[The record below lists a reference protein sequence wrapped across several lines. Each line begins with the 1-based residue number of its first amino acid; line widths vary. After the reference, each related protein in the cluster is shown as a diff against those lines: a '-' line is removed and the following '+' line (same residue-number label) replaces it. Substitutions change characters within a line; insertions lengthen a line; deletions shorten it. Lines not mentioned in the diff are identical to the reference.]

1 MLSRGRNRTEL
12 RGSRILLTGAS
23 SGIGRELAKRLAAE
37 GAILALAARRRPLLE
52 ELVEEIQRTGAGGP
66 FVLETD
72 LSARGNALKAHCE
85 KKLKGAEA
93 RLEKIVLGPEG
104 AKGTEAMEL

>member
-1 MLSRGRNRTEL
+1 MSDTSEP
-12 RGSRILLTGAS
+12 
-23 SGIGRELAKRLAAE
+23 K
-37 GAILALAARRRPLLE
+37 ALA
-52 ELVEEIQRTGAGGP
+52 VE
-66 FVLETD
+66 D
-72 LSARGNALKAHCE
+72 LSFEAALAELEDIVSRLEQGEVDLEDSIALYERGNALKAHCE